1 MGYPVPAVA
10 GTAGDQGIPMRK
22 SIVTLAALSFLAPM
36 TASAAESVT
45 FALVQPDVLGV
56 TDALSNAWAD
66 YDNDGDLDLAVAFEY
81 GILKLF
87 QNNAGVFTD
96 VSAKAGLGLVGGASA
111 EALRPIELRSAAW
124 GDYDGD
130 GHVDLYVGTRFAGT
144 GTPPALNR
152 SYLYRSNG
160 NGTFSEVA
168 VKMGVD
174 APAASVRQAS
184 FIDLDGDAD
193 LDLFMADRNGA
204 NRMFR
209 NDGNVFVD
217 IAEKVGLADRR
228 FTVGVCWFDMDK
240 DGDLDAFVANQDGGT
255 DAFYRND
262 KGQFTDIAA
271 KLGMDQPG
279 RAKDEGGVGCS
290 ISDYDNDGHLDIF
303 VATYGENLLYRNNGN
318 ATFTNVAPTMGFA
331 GHGHNVGASWGDFDN
346 DGFVDIFVADYHD
359 NEPHNRLFRNTGKTF
374 VDVITP
380 VMNGSDHGVQWAD
393 FDGDG
398 DLDLSLTNAFSK
410 TVARHVLLRNELGDA
425 ARAKSLQVMVRDAK
439 GTFAPG
445 AEVRVFDKAGKLLG
459 ARLVHTGDGYNSQ
472 SVSPV
477 HFGLPSA
484 DPVTVEVTYVTGKG
498 RVVQRQ
504 QEVRPGAKVITVTR
518 KP

>member
-1 MGYPVPAVA
+1 MRFAAIAV
-10 GTAGDQGIPMRK
+10 
-22 SIVTLAALSFLAPM
+22 LAATIPTF
-36 TASAAESVT
+36 ASASEPVI
-45 FALVQPDVLGV
+45 FEIVQPEVLAV
-56 TDALSNAWAD
+56 TDALSSSWAD
-66 YDNDGDLDLAVAFEY
+66 YDNDGDLDLVVAYEY

-87 QNNAGVFTD
+87 QNTGGAFAD
-96 VSAKAGLGLVGGASA
+96 VSAKAGLGTVARADA
-111 EALRPIELRSAAW
+111 EALKPIEVRSTAW

-130 GHVDLYVGTRFAGT
+130 GHLDLYVGTRFAGS
-144 GTPPALNR
+144 GAPPALNR
-152 SYLYRSNG
+152 SYLFHNNG
-160 NGTFSEVA
+160 NGAFTEVA
-168 VKMGVD
+168 AKLGVD

-184 FIDLDGDAD
+184 FIDLDGDGD

-209 NDGNVFVD
+209 NDGARFVD
-217 IAEKVGLADRR
+217 VAEKVGLADKR

-255 DAFYRND
+255 DAFYKND
-262 KGQFTDIAA
+262 KGMFTDIAA
-271 KLGMDQPG
+271 RLGMDRPG

-290 ISDYDNDGHLDIF
+290 VSDYDNDGNLDIF
-303 VATYGENLLYRNNGN
+303 VATYGENLLYRGDGKG
-318 ATFTNVAPTMGFA
+318 AFTDMAQKLGIK

-359 NEPHNRLFRNTGKTF
+359 DEPVNRLYRNTGNGF

-410 TVARHVLLRNELGDA
+410 SVARHVLLRNGLGEA
-425 ARAKSLQVMVRDAK
+425 ARKRALQVMVRDTK
-439 GTFAPG
+439 GKYAPG
-445 AEVRVFDKAGKLLG
+445 AEIRLFDKGGKLLA
-459 ARLVHTGDGYNSQ
+459 ARLVNTGDGYNSQ
-472 SVSPV
+472 SVTPI
-477 HFGLPSA
+477 HFGLALS
-484 DPVTVEVTYVTGKG
+484 DPVTVEVTFITARG
-498 RVVQRQ
+498 RVTQREAGVQ
-504 QEVRPGAKVITVTR
+504 PGKIVTVTQ